1 MPMLLHG
8 TTRHRAEQ
16 ILKRGPDPHFIEPES
31 GGIGG
36 AGSFST
42 YLEEGPFLFGPP
54 EEYARGKAATFPAEG
69 GPAIIA
75 VDVPMEIINLAAR
88 LPYFPLDQGLVQFD
102 QGAGLEELRAAWP
115 QLPKQI
121 RLVES
126 A

>member
-1 MPMLLHG
+1 MPMLVHG
-8 TTRHRAEQ
+8 TTRSRAEQ

-31 GGIGG
+31 GEFGR

-54 EEYARGKAATFPAEG
+54 DQYARNKASIFTDEG

-75 VDVPMEIINLAAR
+75 VDVPKDIIDLAQG
-88 LPYFPLDQGLVQFD
+88 PYFPLDQGLVQFD
-102 QGAGLEELRAAWP
+102 EGVGLDELIAAWP

-121 RLVES
+121 RLVAPE
-126 A
+126 